1 MYTIV
6 ASDKVAIRAAAAQVF
21 AVLIDYENYPQIF
34 DMVQSVQ
41 VHARDEGVCS
51 VSFVI
56 DAIVHIECILRLVE
70 DAPLSLRFTR
80 TDANLLQHLAGS
92 WTLTEAASGLECTLV
107 YALEVKLA
115 GQIPRAV
122 EDRLVSQRLPAM
134 LEKVRHFV
142 ERQNVA

>member
-6 ASDKVAIRAAAAQVF
+6 ASDKLFIRAAAARVF

-51 VSFVI
+51 VSFSV
-56 DAIVHIECILRLVE
+56 DSLVHIECTLRFVE
-70 DAPLSLRFTR
+70 DAPTSLRFTR
-80 TDANLLQHLAGS
+80 TDANLLQHLTGS
-92 WTLTEAASGLECTLV
+92 WTLIEEASSFGCTLE

-115 GQIPRAV
+115 GQIPRAT
-122 EDRLVSQRLPAM
+122 ENRLLTQRLPAM
-134 LEKVRHFV
+134 LEGLRVFIERH
-142 ERQNVA
+142 NVA